1 MHTVFNHSKNNTT
14 FSVGHTGKLC
24 EITNWKD
31 KYRKKGCTKKVNYS
45 TEAHPLESILPLQCE
60 VHNRGGGF
68 LLKS

>member
-1 MHTVFNHSKNNTT
+1 MHTVFNHTKNNTT
-14 FSVGHTGKLC
+14 FTVGYAGKMC

-31 KYRKKGCTKKVNYS
+31 RKKGCTKKVNYG
-45 TEAHPLESILPLQCE
+45 TEAHPLESILPLHCE